1 MPEWR
6 LEEHNIC
13 SRQERD
19 TVKWEGRYADVF
31 SKQYSVCLECNIHEE
46 K

>member
-1 MPEWR
+1 MDNETR
-6 LEEHNIC
+6 GG
-13 SRQERD
+13 QTQRD